1 MTVDDKHA
9 CLQSRAAINLIPPV
23 SAISGLDQLS
33 TQPLDMLKYV
43 YDTPRAETLTPHQ
56 PFHSLLAQNEQP
68 AFAWHQGCA
77 RELPRFITGYPN
89 SIADEAPPHLYLNQ
103 SITTGWHHPIGGHAP
118 YSTDSTEVTSLVLCY
133 SLCRW
138 VVAGHWCVE
147 GIAPPTVSLFP
158 AENVGGNFDWHR
170 FVGVSNHQPHVCLLN
185 RLYRRISKNT
195 SKLRVTGLC
204 AGNCSHKW
212 PITRKMFPFDD
223 VMMARYEGLWKTW
236 YAVCLSGNG
245 IVRHLLFHDKYWLSL
260 RKIIY
265 DPYVQDS

>member
-9 CLQSRAAINLIPPV
+9 CLQRRAAINLIPPV

-133 SLCRW
+133 SLCCGWALMCGRYCTTNSVLISCRKRW
-138 VVAGHWCVE
+138 REFRLTSVCWCLKSP
-147 GIAPPTVSLFP
+147 ASRLFT
-158 AENVGGNFDWHR
+158 
-170 FVGVSNHQPHVCLLN
+170 QPF
-185 RLYRRISKNT
+185 I
-195 SKLRVTGLC
+195 
-204 AGNCSHKW
+204 
-212 PITRKMFPFDD
+212 
-223 VMMARYEGLWKTW
+223 
-236 YAVCLSGNG
+236 
-245 IVRHLLFHDKYWLSL
+245 
-260 RKIIY
+260 
-265 DPYVQDS
+265 